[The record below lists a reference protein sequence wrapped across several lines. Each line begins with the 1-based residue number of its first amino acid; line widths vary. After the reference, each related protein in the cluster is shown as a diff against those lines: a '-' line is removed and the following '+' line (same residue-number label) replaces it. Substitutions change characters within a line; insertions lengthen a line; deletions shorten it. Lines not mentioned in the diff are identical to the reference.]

1 MSRRGVYLV
10 IALVCALPRLA
21 VLLYER
27 ASIVTSFTEKSW
39 YLAQIYVASGTFGYA
54 PHIPSAQTQPLYG
67 YFLIPIVWLFGTSWL
82 AVGLA
87 QIAVAIATALLVYE
101 VGRRVTSRRGALL
114 AALLST
120 LEPYLVWH
128 DVHLNREIL
137 DQFLGAAMVLLTL
150 IAAERRGWRIP
161 LALGALSGVA
171 ILSNSRLTALPLVLA
186 AYLLWNRVP
195 VVALVG
201 LLAACA
207 LALSPWLVRN
217 RLDVGCFA
225 ITTDSRALWKA
236 NNLATYATFARGGSL
251 DDVPNF
257 AGAPPTPETNWYLYR
272 EHRPLVR
279 IDECAQMH
287 LYEHKVL
294 AFWRQHPGAKLK
306 LAVQATEFLWQ
317 PSVREDQGRPSSGGL
332 IDRFRS
338 VVEPL
343 YIVPLYLLA
352 LAGLFLVP
360 LRFRVL
366 ALSFLLYET
375 AEAWVFAGATRY
387 RISWDFLLSLLATAA
402 LTRVPWSR
410 LRRSSQSR

>member
-1 MSRRGVYLV
+1 MSSRLVYLIV
-10 IALVCALPRLA
+10 GLVCALPRLA
-21 VLLYER
+21 VLLHER

-54 PHIPSAQTQPLYG
+54 PHVPSAQTQPLYG

-87 QIAVAIATALLVYE
+87 QIAVAVATTYLVYE
-101 VGRRVTSRRGALL
+101 IGLRVTSRRGALV

-137 DQFLGAAMVLLTL
+137 DQILGAGMVLLTL

-186 AYLLWNRVP
+186 AYLLWSRVR
-195 VVALVG
+195 VLAIVG

-217 RLDVGCFA
+217 ELDVGCVA

-272 EHRPLVR
+272 EHRPLVQV
-279 IDECAQMH
+279 DECAQMN
-287 LYEHKVL
+287 LYEHKVF
-294 AFWRQHPGAKLK
+294 AFWRHHPGAKLK
-306 LAVQATEFLWQ
+306 LAVQATGFLWQ
-317 PSVREDQGRPSSGGL
+317 PSVREDQGGPSPGGV
-332 IDRFRS
+332 IGTFRS
-338 VVEPL
+338 TVEPL
-343 YIVPLYLLA
+343 YMVPLYLLA
-352 LAGLFLVP
+352 LVGLCFVP

-366 ALSFLLYET
+366 ALSFLGYET
-375 AEAWVFAGATRY
+375 AEAWVFAGTTRY
-387 RISWDFLLSLLATAA
+387 RISWDFLLSLLAAAA
-402 LTRVPWSR
+402 LARAPWSR
-410 LRRSSQSR
+410 LRRSIQSR